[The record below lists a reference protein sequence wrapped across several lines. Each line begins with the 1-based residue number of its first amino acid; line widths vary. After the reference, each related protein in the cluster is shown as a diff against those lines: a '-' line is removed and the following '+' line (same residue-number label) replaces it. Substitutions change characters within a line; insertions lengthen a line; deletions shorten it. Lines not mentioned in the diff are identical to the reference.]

1 MILGSGFSATF
12 GLPTLATNCSNNYGP
27 YHFPEKMIPLMILNA
42 LEGKKLP
49 IYGDGRHVRDWLYVE
64 DHCRGILTVLAQGT
78 PGESYNIGGNNER
91 PNIEIVDT
99 VCAELEKHAPAAQN
113 EALSSQGIASY
124 ADLKTFVPDRPGH
137 DRRYA
142 IDASKIRREL
152 GWEPRHDLASGLAQ
166 TVRWF
171 VENRAWAEAIQ
182 AGSYGRERL
191 GIRA

>member
-1 MILGSGFSATF
+1 
-12 GLPTLATNCSNNYGP
+12 
-27 YHFPEKMIPLMILNA
+27 MILNS

-49 IYGDGRHVRDWLYVE
+49 IYGDGRNVRDWLYVE
-64 DHCRGILTVLAQGT
+64 DHCRGILAVLTRGT

-99 VCAELEKHAPAAQN
+99 ICAELEKHVPAAEN
-113 EALSSQGIASY
+113 PALARQGIASY
-124 ADLKTFVPDRPGH
+124 SDLKTFVTDRPGH

-152 GWEPRHDLASGLAQ
+152 GWESRHDLASGLAE

-171 VENRAWAEAIQ
+171 IANRAWAEAIQ
-182 AGSYGRERL
+182 AGSHERERL
-191 GIRA
+191 GISA